1 MCKCITLEELL
12 KLLSINGKRIEN
24 LTSKANS
31 YEKLPFN
38 FENDLRNL
46 YMEKEVLNKLID
58 YITLKELNNKEIKE

>member
-12 KLLSINGKRIEN
+12 KLLSINSKRIEN
-24 LTSKANS
+24 LSLKVNS

-38 FENDLRNL
+38 FENDLRDL

-58 YITLKELNNKEIKE
+58 YVTLKELNNKETKE